1 MLEPYWFTR
10 ASDLWGLKIIK
21 NTLWGTGL
29 EYQLRHQ
36 ELWKSQ
42 SSRYG
47 KNAVF
52 RKRGYSEPHELVVY
66 SNARA
71 PVDFICKPMKFDAG
85 RNNLYSLERT
95 RHA

>member
-1 MLEPYWFTR
+1 MLEPYWVHKSIRSVGIKDNQRHIVGHR
-10 ASDLWGLKIIK
+10 AGVPTAL
-21 NTLWGTGL
+21 
-29 EYQLRHQ
+29 
-36 ELWKSQ
+36 
-42 SSRYG
+42 SRAMEEP
-47 KNAVF
+47 KLQVRENVVF
-52 RKRGYSEPHELVVY
+52 RKRGYLEPYELVVY